1 MSTDLAGYKD
11 TQRRLWA
18 AGDYAVTARRFEGVA
33 TELVAA
39 TGLGPGQRALDVAAG
54 NGNVALAIARSGA
67 SPEACDLTPELVA
80 AGRARCEALGEWE
93 IPWEIADAEDLPYA
107 NGRFDAVLSVFG
119 LVFAPRPEVAIAEAF
134 RVTRSGGTVAFTTWT
149 PGSAAARFGEVA
161 GRHFPRREGEGEGP
175 PPPHRWGDE
184 ATARERLA
192 PYARSVS
199 FELGAVTWTWP
210 SAAAAREESEES
222 NNFMVA
228 ARAMLSQERY
238 MALLEDIDDLMRS
251 LNTATDGGLTYDAE
265 YARIVARKPG

>member
-1 MSTDLAGYKD
+1 MSTDLAGFKEG
-11 TQRRLWA
+11 QRRLWA

-33 TELVAA
+33 AELVAA
-39 TGLGPGQRALDVAAG
+39 SGIGPGQRALDVAAG
-54 NGNVALAIARSGA
+54 NGNVALAIAASGA

-80 AGRARCEALGEWE
+80 AGKARCDALGEWE
-93 IPWEIADAEDLPYA
+93 IPWLIADAEALPYA
-107 NGRFDAVLSVFG
+107 DGRFDAVLSVFG

-134 RVTRSGGTVAFTTWT
+134 RVTCSGGTVAFTTWT

-161 GRHFPRREGEGEGP
+161 GRHFPVGNEDSP

-192 PYARSVS
+192 PHAKSVS
-199 FELGAVTWTWP
+199 FELGTVTWSWP

-222 NNFMVA
+222 NNFVAA
-228 ARAMLSQERY
+228 ARAALSPERY
-238 MALLEDIDDLMRS
+238 MTFIEDIDDLMRS